1 MIHYFGLDL
10 NPYISLVCFMKAE
23 AVQDFEDADEE
34 QEESAETLSQASSV
48 QTSASSSRPSAAPK
62 PEKIA
67 GVFWLPPVVI
77 EEGSCCGDMPLVW
90 REPHTAIAMGV
101 VNPTIEQFQEFCAK
115 HKLNFDDVNFEVLKK
130 QLLLRVA
137 YLSKTSTP
145 RKPLWAPLKMPANG
159 MLPRELKA
167 LMALALTVFKDMR
180 DEKALALIS
189 CLSRLKTMRIKEH
202 LLSILR
208 AK

>member
-1 MIHYFGLDL
+1 M
-10 NPYISLVCFMKAE
+10 
-23 AVQDFEDADEE
+23 
-34 QEESAETLSQASSV
+34 
-48 QTSASSSRPSAAPK
+48 QTTASSSRQSAVPK
-62 PEKIA
+62 LEKLA
-67 GVFWLPPVVI
+67 GVFWQPPVVI
-77 EEGSCCGDMPLVW
+77 EEGSSCGDMPLEW
-90 REPHTAIAMGV
+90 REPKTPISLGV
-101 VNPTIEQFQEFCAK
+101 VNPTIEQFQEFCAE
-115 HKLNFDDVNFEVLKK
+115 HKLDFEDVNFEVLKK

-167 LMALALTVFKDMR
+167 LMALALTVFKDVK

-189 CLSRLKTMRIKEH
+189 CLSRLKSTRIKEH